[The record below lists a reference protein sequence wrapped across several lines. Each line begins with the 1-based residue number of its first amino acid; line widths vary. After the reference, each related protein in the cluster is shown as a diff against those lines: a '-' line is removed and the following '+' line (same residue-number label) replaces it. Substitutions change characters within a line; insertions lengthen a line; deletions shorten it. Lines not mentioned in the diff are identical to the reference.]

1 MEVAQVSIDRSMNK
15 ENMKYIYKLI
25 SHKKNEI
32 LPFVIIWMGLEGT
45 VLNEISQTEKDK
57 YLLSLTCGI

>member
-57 YLLSLTCGI
+57 TLLSLTCGI